1 MSVEREPNPR
11 IQSHTPV
18 LSGNQ
23 GREWPAPEVTAYEVG
38 RSQHLGLNSFEVQT
52 CFALPGCLCGTVAF
66 TVLPPLCV
74 TPS

>member
-1 MSVEREPNPR
+1 MSVDREPNPG
-11 IQSHTPV
+11 IQSPTPV

-23 GREWPAPEVTAYEVG
+23 GREWSASEVTASEVG

-52 CFALPGCLCGTVAF
+52 CFALPGCLCGTAVF
-66 TVLPPLCV
+66 IVPPPLCV